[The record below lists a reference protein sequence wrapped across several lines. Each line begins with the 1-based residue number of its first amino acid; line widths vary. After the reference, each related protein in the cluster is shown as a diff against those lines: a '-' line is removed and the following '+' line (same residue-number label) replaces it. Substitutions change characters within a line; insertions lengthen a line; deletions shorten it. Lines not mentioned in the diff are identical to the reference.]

1 MGINIASFNHNNF
14 GISYNSKSKINKNSQ
29 QYKAMEEKGWISGII
44 QNELMMSPE
53 EKMIYEVFGGR
64 NTIIR
69 NMMRQFDSDGDLL
82 NSNGVAG
89 MDITGKGTSWQK
101 LTKVSEENRQ
111 KIFDMVKSEF
121 IQERGISNGDTTK
134 RSEVLKEYQLSV
146 DKKERLAGTWTLT
159 QYEEQYCS
167 AMYMAVKAANPN
179 WKPGQAFDSTILDH
193 ITRESVESTLV
204 QSGNTFVRKSID
216 YSI

>member
-1 MGINIASFNHNNF
+1 MGINITSFNHNNF
-14 GISYNSKSKINKNSQ
+14 GISYNSKNKINKNSQ

-101 LTKVSEENRQ
+101 LTKVSDENRQ

-121 IQERGISNGDTTK
+121 I
-134 RSEVLKEYQLSV
+134 
-146 DKKERLAGTWTLT
+146 
-159 QYEEQYCS
+159 
-167 AMYMAVKAANPN
+167 
-179 WKPGQAFDSTILDH
+179 
-193 ITRESVESTLV
+193 
-204 QSGNTFVRKSID
+204 
-216 YSI
+216 